1 MFRCRTAFGLALVL
15 FVFSSVAAHA
25 QFGAYGTIT
34 GERLTGFTCSD
45 PQGTCSASG
54 GVVRPYGSM
63 FGGYY
68 DFRSMGPMLLG
79 VDVRGAVLNSNK
91 SATTYASSVDLVRQ
105 YSVLGGL
112 RGEFKTPF
120 RILHP
125 YGEVAVGYM
134 RSNAAG
140 TNFNDYAYSGY
151 TQVEGFAGLDVTLL
165 PVMDIRAIE
174 LGFGGAFGS
183 DTHSIQSIGIG
194 VTFHTPR

>member
-1 MFRCRTAFGLALVL
+1 MFRCRTAFGIALVL
-15 FVFSSVAAHA
+15 FLLSSIAARA
-25 QFGAYGTIT
+25 QYGVYGIVT
-34 GERLTGFTCSD
+34 GERMTGFTCQD
-45 PQGTCSASG
+45 PQGICSSND
-54 GVVRPYGSM
+54 GVVRPYGGQ

-68 DFRSMGPMLLG
+68 DFRSMGPVRLG

-125 YGEVAVGYM
+125 YGQASLGYM
-134 RSNAAG
+134 HSNAAG
-140 TNFNDYAYSGY
+140 TNLNNFKYDDYM
-151 TQVEGFAGLDVTLL
+151 QVEGFAGLDITLL

-174 LGFGGAFGS
+174 LGVGGAFGPNS
-183 DTHSIQSIGIG
+183 HSIQSIGIG